1 MLTKD
6 ELIEI
11 ETRLNRKPNHTEKSV
26 FDAMWSEHCSYKTSK
41 SHLKRLY
48 TNNRYVYSGPGENA
62 GVISIGGTDR
72 IAFKMESHNHPSYIE
87 PFQGAAT
94 GVGGILRDIFTMG
107 FRPIALTNNLF
118 FGDPAFSDDS
128 KRVINGV
135 IKGLTHYGNCVGV
148 PTVSSKIIFHN
159 HYEKNPLV
167 NAMAVGHTRELIL
180 GSVAKDSGKLL
191 YVGAKTGRDGIG
203 GAVMASDSFTDGVDL
218 RPTVQVGDPYLE
230 KLLIEACLEL
240 AKTGHVIAAQDM
252 GAAGLTSSATEI
264 GIKGGS
270 ATFQGKCGIEL
281 NLDKVPLRET
291 GMEAWEIL
299 LSESQERM
307 LFVLHD
313 WGIEEA
319 KAIFD
324 KWDLDCVEIGHT
336 TEDGNFTVYRD
347 GNVCCNFPL
356 SALEYPELERPWTPR
371 FEKEEVQ
378 SEYRFS
384 TENILS
390 QYDSEVQGN
399 TIKGIRDDVAIVR
412 IPKKDARGKDKH
424 IAIYTDS
431 FPYQSYINPDQ
442 GAENCIV
449 SIYDKLISI
458 GAKPIALTNCLN
470 FGNPENPEIM
480 FEFKETIDAMARICE
495 KLDFPIISGNVSF
508 YNETSGQNIL
518 PTPVFGAIGLM
529 EE

>member
-1 MLTKD
+1 MLTP
-6 ELIEI
+6 EEENLIENRI
-11 ETRLNRKPNHTEKSV
+11 WRKPFPTELAV

-41 SHLKRLY
+41 IHLKRLY
-48 TNNRYVYSGPGENA
+48 TDNKYVFSGPGENA
-62 GVISIGGTDR
+62 GIISIGGSDK

-107 FRPIALTNNLF
+107 FRPMALTNNLF
-118 FGDPAFSDDS
+118 FGDLAFSDDS
-128 KRVINGV
+128 KRVMDGV

-148 PTVSSKIIFHN
+148 PTVSSKITFHK
-159 HYEKNPLV
+159 HYAKNPLV
-167 NAMAVGHTRELIL
+167 NAMAVGHTRGRALRC
-180 GSVAKDSGKLL
+180 GPKDPGKLL

-240 AKTGHVIAAQDM
+240 AETGHVIAAQDM
-252 GAAGLTSSATEI
+252 GAAGLTSSVTEI

-270 ATFQGKCGIEL
+270 ATFQGKCGVEL
-281 NLDKVPLRET
+281 DLDKVPLRET

-307 LFVLHD
+307 LFVVHD

-319 KAIFD
+319 KAIFN
-324 KWDLDCVEIGHT
+324 KWDLDCVEIGHLT
-336 TEDGNFTVYRD
+336 SDGNFVVYKD
-347 GNVCCNFPL
+347 GKVCCNFPL
-356 SALEYPELERPWTPR
+356 SCLEPPELDRTWKPVGTRAEI
-371 FEKEEVQ
+371 Q
-378 SEYRFS
+378 SEYRYV

-390 QYDSEVQGN
+390 QFDSEVQGN
-399 TIKGIRDDVAIVR
+399 TIKGIRDEVAIIE
-412 IPKKDARGKDKH
+412 IPKKDKRGKDKR

-431 FPYQSYINPDQ
+431 FPYHSFVNPDQ
-442 GAENCIV
+442 GAEFCIS
-449 SIYDKLISI
+449 SIYDKLVNV

-480 FEFKETIDAMARICE
+480 FEFKETIDGMVRICE
-495 KLDFPIISGNVSF
+495 KLDFPIVSGNVSF

-518 PTPVFGAIGLM
+518 PTPVFGAIGLI
-529 EE
+529 EY

>member
-1 MLTKD
+1 MLTETELK
-6 ELIEI
+6 LIENRI
-11 ETRLNRKPNHTEKSV
+11 WRKPFPAELAV

-41 SHLKRLY
+41 PHLRRLY
-48 TNNRYVYSGPGENA
+48 TDNKYVFSGPGENA
-62 GVISIGGTDR
+62 GVISIGGSDK

-118 FGDPAFSDDS
+118 FGDPIFSKDAQ
-128 KRVINGV
+128 RVKDGV

-148 PTVSSKIIFHN
+148 PTVSSKVIFN
-159 HYEKNPLV
+159 KKYEKNPLV
-167 NAMAVGHTRELIL
+167 NAMAIGHTRGRTLRC
-180 GSVAKDSGKLL
+180 GAKDPGKLL

-203 GAVMASDSFTDGVDL
+203 GAVMASDSFTEGADL

-240 AKTGHVIAAQDM
+240 AETGHVIAAQDM
-252 GAAGLTSSATEI
+252 GAAGLTSSVTEI

-270 ATFQGKCGIEL
+270 ATSTGKCGIEL
-281 NLDKVPLRET
+281 YLDKVPLRET

-307 LFVLHD
+307 LFVIHEHGL
-313 WGIEEA
+313 EEA
-319 KAIFD
+319 KSIFN
-324 KWDLDCVEIGHT
+324 KWDLDCVEIGHLT
-336 TEDGNFTVYRD
+336 GDGNFVVYKD
-347 GNVCCNFPL
+347 DKVCCNFPL
-356 SALEYPELERPWTPR
+356 SALEYPELERPWKPIGTR
-371 FEKEEVQ
+371 AEIVY
-378 SEYRFS
+378 EYPYR
-384 TENILS
+384 TENMLS

-399 TIKGIRDDVAIVR
+399 TVKGIRDDVAIIQ
-412 IPKKDARGKDKH
+412 IPKKDNRSKDKR

-431 FPYQSYINPDQ
+431 FPYHSYNNPKH
-442 GAENCIV
+442 GAEFCINW
-449 SIYDKLISI
+449 IHDKLVNV

-480 FEFKETIDAMARICE
+480 FEFKETIDGMARICE
-495 KLDFPIISGNVSF
+495 LLDFPIVSGNVSF
-508 YNETSGQNIL
+508 YNETSGQNIM

-529 EE
+529 ED

>member
-1 MLTKD
+1 MLSNEEKK
-6 ELIEI
+6 LIEKKLQR
-11 ETRLNRKPNHTEKSV
+11 TCTQTEYAV

-41 SHLKRLY
+41 PHLRKLY
-48 TNNRYVYSGPGENA
+48 TDNKYVFSGPGENA
-62 GVISIGGTDR
+62 GVISIGGTDK

-107 FRPIALTNNLF
+107 FKPIALTNNLF
-118 FGDPAFSDDS
+118 FGDPVFSKDA
-128 KRVINGV
+128 KRVKEGV

-148 PTVSSKIIFHN
+148 PTVSSKVIFN
-159 HYEKNPLV
+159 KKYTKNPLV
-167 NAMAVGHTRELIL
+167 NAMAVGHTRGRIL
-180 GSVAKDSGKLL
+180 GCAAKSPGKLL

-203 GAVMASDSFTDGVDL
+203 GAVMASDSFTEGEDL

-240 AKTGHVIAAQDM
+240 AETGHVIAAQDM

-270 ATFQGKCGIEL
+270 ALFKGKCGIEL
-281 NLDKVPLRET
+281 NLDKVPLRESS
-291 GMEAWEIL
+291 MEAWEIL

-307 LFVLHD
+307 LFVVHD
-313 WGIEEA
+313 SGIADA
-319 KAIFD
+319 KSIFN

-336 TEDGNFTVYRD
+336 TEDGNFVVYKD
-347 GNVCCNFPL
+347 GEVCCNFPL
-356 SALEYPELERPWTPR
+356 NVLEYPELERPWKPAVNRTEIVYEYPYN
-371 FEKEEVQ
+371 
-378 SEYRFS
+378 SE
-384 TENILS
+384 NMLS

-399 TIKGIRDDVAIVR
+399 TVKGIREEVAIIE
-412 IPKKDARGKDKH
+412 IPKKDKRGKDKR

-431 FPYQSYINPDQ
+431 FPYHSFNNPKH
-442 GAENCIV
+442 GAEFCINW
-449 SIYDKLISI
+449 IYDKLVNV

-480 FEFKETIDAMARICE
+480 WEFKETIEGMARICE
-495 KLDFPIISGNVSF
+495 LLDFPIVSGNVSF
-508 YNETSGQNIL
+508 YNETTGKNIL

-529 EE
+529 E